1 MAHLVVVGFKKDM
14 YRASTVLNEL
24 TRLNEDWVIDLRDA
38 VAVYR
43 TYSGEVRVDQNYPK
57 TTAEGATWGGV
68 WGTLIGALL
77 MIPFTGGASTAVAA
91 GAITAGAITGGA
103 IGATGGAIRA
113 DWGKDNFGIS
123 DEFVSEVSSMIQP
136 GDSAVFVLVR
146 GDPTHAESHFRGWG
160 GTVLRSTLSKE
171 ESERLEKVLN
181 DYSDRQN

>member
-1 MAHLVVVGFKKDM
+1 MANLVVVGFKGDM
-14 YRASTVLNEL
+14 YRAATVLNEL
-24 TRLNEDWVIDLRDA
+24 KRLNEDWVIDLRDA

-43 TYSGEVRVDQNYPK
+43 TYQDEVRVDQNYPK

-68 WGTLIGALL
+68 WGTVIGALL
-77 MIPFTGGASTAVAA
+77 MIPFTGGASSAVAA
-91 GAITAGAITGGA
+91 GVITAGAITGGA

-146 GDPTHAESHFRGWG
+146 GDPTDAERHFRGWG
-160 GTVLRSTLSKE
+160 GHVLRSTLSMEQTKQ
-171 ESERLEKVLN
+171 LEKALN
-181 DYSDRQN
+181 DHSDR